1 LLLNAVTLNSAQ
13 FNGARAFGPALGGV
27 VLATLGPSGAFA
39 LNALSYLA
47 VLGALA
53 SIRSR
58 PAAIQDGAA
67 ERSSVLGE
75 TRETIAYIRNVPGIA
90 ACVLVVAAIGFFG
103 SPVFPLLV
111 VFAKEVFEVSDSL
124 YGVLGAALGIGG
136 IVATPFIAGRGSGMR
151 RSRLGSLGLGLYALS
166 LIGFALAPVFAVA
179 VVALVAAGGAY
190 LAVSSTL
197 NTTIQVQVEEQR
209 RGKVLALYVM
219 GLTSSYPLGSLVQGA
234 LADRIGVRAVT
245 ACAGVALGLVW
256 FRLRATRRF
265 LTMDADPQAMDGA
278 ADEPALGGPDAVEP
292 AVVDP
297 ATTD

>member
-1 LLLNAVTLNSAQ
+1 
-13 FNGARAFGPALGGV
+13 